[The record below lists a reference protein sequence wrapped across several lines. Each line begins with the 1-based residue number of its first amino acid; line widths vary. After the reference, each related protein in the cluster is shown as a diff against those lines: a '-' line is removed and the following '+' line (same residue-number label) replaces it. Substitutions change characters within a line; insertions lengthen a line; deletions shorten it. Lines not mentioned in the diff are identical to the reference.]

1 MSDKFTNI
9 NCESCGADLALPKG
23 EASIKC
29 GFCNTLNKPSEDDLK
44 PKNKSRILLLN
55 AVESENWDE
64 VAKYTTTI
72 LEEDPSDYEA
82 WFYKGAAA
90 GWSSTHAED
99 PSKEITNCYKNAF
112 ANATDDSLEDAIEL
126 IATKGTKL
134 IDALAM
140 GSRGFAIEHGYLNVG
155 DMTMNGWQKDVMARH
170 VNKTYGFITA
180 AYTLTEIN
188 RNDRVQKLNPHI
200 DAFFLYMVAILY
212 TSHGFEG
219 VLTKKNPFDIMDAT
233 FQNHYSPQSELGSQW
248 EPRVDE
254 ILEIYKS
261 GGYEA
266 DLIEKYELTEESFSS
281 PRSGNSE
288 VAGEGGFCFI
298 ATAVYGTESHF
309 NLIVLR
315 SFRDNFL
322 QDYLLGRKFIN
333 FYYKNGPLVAAK
345 IKDSSILRNI
355 FKPLV
360 NLGVQI
366 VKIFKL
372 G

>member
-1 MSDKFTNI
+1 MSDNFTNI

-23 EASIKC
+23 ESSIKC
-29 GFCNTLNKPSEDDLK
+29 GFCSTLNKPSQDDLK

-55 AVESENWDE
+55 AVESENWDD
-64 VAKYTTTI
+64 VKKYTTTI

-82 WFYKGAAA
+82 WFFKGAAA

-99 PSKEITNCYKNAF
+99 PSKEITNCYRNAF
-112 ANATDDSLEDAIEL
+112 ANSTDDNLEEAIEL
-126 IATKGTKL
+126 IATKGTEL
-134 IDALAM
+134 LDALAI
-140 GSRGFAIEHGYLNVG
+140 GSRGFAQDHGYTNVG
-155 DMTMNGWQKDVMARH
+155 SIAHDGWEADVMNRH
-170 VNKTYGFITA
+170 INKTYGFITA

-200 DAFFLYMVAILY
+200 DAFFIYMVSILY

-219 VLTKKNPFDIMDAT
+219 VFSKKNPFAISDVTYQHNYDPT
-233 FQNHYSPQSELGSQW
+233 SELGLKW
-248 EPRVDE
+248 ESRVDE

-266 DLIEKYELTEESFSS
+266 DLIEKYDLSEQSFSD
-281 PRSGNSE
+281 PRSGNAQ
-288 VAGEGGFCFI
+288 VAEEGGCFI
-298 ATAVYGTESHF
+298 ATAVYGSENHF

-322 QDYLLGRKFIN
+322 QDYSFGRKFIN
-333 FYYKNGPLVAAK
+333 FYYKKGPQFAKK
-345 IKDSSILRNI
+345 IKNSFLLTNL